1 MSSSIG
7 IVFSL
12 FTKKISKSQR
22 RKMVSPGAVSAY
34 GNPSAR
40 KLRPLGIILC
50 GSQRKGCPFFIC
62 YLASKYKKHTDL
74 PAKRQIRAEKGA
86 RMIAIS
92 KAAELTGMKEIILG
106 CMTDKTAALSVRFRQ
121 CFVYSCRRIEK
132 R

>member
-1 MSSSIG
+1 
-7 IVFSL
+7 
-12 FTKKISKSQR
+12 
-22 RKMVSPGAVSAY
+22 MVSPGAVSAY

-40 KLRPLGIILC
+40 KLRPLGIILWGC
-50 GSQRKGCPFFIC
+50 QRKGCPFFIC

-86 RMIAIS
+86 RVIAIS
-92 KAAELTGMKEIILG
+92 KAAEIILG